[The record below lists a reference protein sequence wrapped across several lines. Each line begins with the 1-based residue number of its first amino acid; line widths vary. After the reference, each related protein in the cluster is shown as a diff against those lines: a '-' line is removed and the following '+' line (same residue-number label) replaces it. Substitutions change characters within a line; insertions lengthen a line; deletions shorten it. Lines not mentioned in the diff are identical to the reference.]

1 MATVRALRAMSQRC
15 LSLFSTHTAVTPVAE
30 LASLQRLG
38 LPSLA
43 SEDAFVPGRDMVSSL
58 FLRSFSVACLYG
70 RRDVG
75 FSPRFWCL
83 EASSGSHGGGLL
95 LNDREEVSSSLTSV
109 RQFAKRAKKWH
120 GDPYAWLPVPPE
132 GEQVPPSQPNAGSVK
147 NRNHQKRMAQ
157 RAEFGKLQAKTR
169 KEQQKAVNMLRDA
182 ARRKR
187 WKEGAARANAWAEL
201 QAERAQGNTA
211 MQA

>member
-1 MATVRALRAMSQRC
+1 M
-15 LSLFSTHTAVTPVAE
+15 
-30 LASLQRLG
+30 QRLG

-43 SEDAFVPGRDMVSSL
+43 SEDAFVPGRDIVSSL

-75 FSPRFWCL
+75 FSSRFWCL

-95 LNDREEVSSSLTSV
+95 LKDREEVSSSLTSV

-157 RAEFGKLQAKTR
+157 RAEFGKVR
-169 KEQQKAVNMLRDA
+169 
-182 ARRKR
+182 
-187 WKEGAARANAWAEL
+187 
-201 QAERAQGNTA
+201 NTA
-211 MQA
+211 SAVSKHFVGSAFQGRDIVMHPPETGQSLVSLYSRVMWSLLQKHF

>member
-1 MATVRALRAMSQRC
+1 MSQRC
-15 LSLFSTHTAVTPVAE
+15 LSLFSTHAAVTPVAE
-30 LASLQRLG
+30 LASMQRLG

-43 SEDAFVPGRDMVSSL
+43 SEDAFAPGRDMVSSL

-95 LNDREEVSSSLTSV
+95 LKDREEVSSSLTSV

-120 GDPYAWLPVPPE
+120 GGRYGFPLFFVFMEIYA
-132 GEQVPPSQPNAGSVK
+132 
-147 NRNHQKRMAQ
+147 
-157 RAEFGKLQAKTR
+157 F
-169 KEQQKAVNMLRDA
+169 A
-182 ARRKR
+182 ARKKLRKYLCSGEL
-187 WKEGAARANAWAEL
+187 WKHVDSL
-201 QAERAQGNTA
+201 LPGNGTLLILKS
-211 MQA
+211 